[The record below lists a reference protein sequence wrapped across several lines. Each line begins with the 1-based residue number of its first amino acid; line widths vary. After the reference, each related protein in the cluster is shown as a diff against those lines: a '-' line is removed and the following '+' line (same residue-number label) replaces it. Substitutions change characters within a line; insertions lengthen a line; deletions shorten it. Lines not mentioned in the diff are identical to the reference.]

1 MKLKIDVSINDE
13 RQSIVYHKTFFLERY
28 LEKVNPLDFKN
39 IIELGA
45 YDCKESLTFTR
56 LFSKCTYYII

>member
-1 MKLKIDVSINDE
+1 MKV
-13 RQSIVYHKTFFLERY
+13 KTFFLENY

-45 YDCKESLTFTR
+45 YDCEESLTFTR
-56 LFSKCTYYII
+56 LFPNAHITSFECNPNTLPI

>member
-1 MKLKIDVSINDE
+1 MMNVNLLIN
-13 RQSIVYHKTFFLERY
+13 KTFFLERY

-45 YDCKESLTFTR
+45 MIAKSL
-56 LFSKCTYYII
+56 